1 LVGTQQTIGTPIT
14 SAKAL
19 ATAGTYYPVVALKLK
34 TTRLDA
40 IVILSA
46 VSIMGVGNNEKF
58 AWSVLANTTTSG
70 GTWTSAGAN
79 SAVEY
84 SLDGTGVSGGRVLA
98 SGYFSSSNQGSPSID
113 ILKEALFAFQLERN
127 GLTGT
132 PYEVALAV
140 SGANNSQ
147 SVFGSIDWEEVS
159 R

>member
-1 LVGTQQTIGTPIT
+1 MRNLLGVCWQILQLREELG
-14 SAKAL
+14 L
-19 ATAGTYYPVVALKLK
+19 A
-34 TTRLDA
+34 
-40 IVILSA
+40 
-46 VSIMGVGNNEKF
+46 
-58 AWSVLANTTTSG
+58 
-70 GTWTSAGAN
+70 AN